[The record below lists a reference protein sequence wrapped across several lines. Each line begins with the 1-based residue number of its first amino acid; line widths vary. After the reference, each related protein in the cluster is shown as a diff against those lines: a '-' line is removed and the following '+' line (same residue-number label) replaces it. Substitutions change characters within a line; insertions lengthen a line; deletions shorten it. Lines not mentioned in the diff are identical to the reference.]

1 MALHLHVAER
11 TDALADGL
19 AGLLASPLPDP
30 FAREV
35 VVVPARGVER
45 WLTQRLSHRLGVAAG
60 GTDGVCAGVDFLSP
74 HSLVALLLSRDHDDA
89 WSPDRLAWPLL
100 EVIDEALGT
109 PGFSALSRHLGH
121 DDASEIGHLKQ
132 SRRYGVARRL
142 AGLFAT
148 YSIQRP
154 TMVTD
159 WREGRD
165 TDGAGH
171 PLDGDLRWQPELW
184 RRLLQRVP
192 DPAPDQR
199 HDATVAALREGGTDL
214 HLPPRLS
221 LFGHT
226 RLPVTEVELLS
237 ALAEQRE
244 VHLWLPQTSVALW
257 DALAPTASG
266 PVVRADDRSAELVGH
281 PLLASLGRDSRELRR
296 ALGAASVTT
305 EGSAVVADAP
315 DTLLGWLQ
323 HDLRANASADA
334 ATRAARQLAPD
345 DRSVQVHACHG
356 AARQVDVLREVLVG
370 LLQDDPT
377 LEPRDILVMC
387 PDIESYAPLISAGFG
402 LADLTRDDDGHPA
415 HQLRVRLADRSPTAT
430 NPLLA
435 LAATLIDL
443 SGGRLSANEVL
454 DLAAADPVRSRWR
467 WDDDDLVTLAGWVRS
482 AAVRWGYDASH
493 RADFGLAIPD
503 NTWLQGMRR
512 MLVGAAVAGP
522 GHRIVGDTLPLDD
535 VGDGHL
541 DLVGRFAEFIDR
553 LHTFLERTRTAESA
567 AQWSAALADGIHQ
580 LTATSADDVWQVAQF
595 DRELTRIA
603 GETAGHDTQLR
614 HADVRSLLAHR
625 LRGRPTRSNFRTGT
639 LTVCTMVP
647 MRSVPHRVVCLVGM
661 DDGVFP
667 RTTTVDGDN
676 ALARRPHTGE
686 RDVRSEDRQL
696 LLDAIGAATETL
708 VITYAGRGEH
718 TGAARPPAV
727 PLGELLDAL
736 DTTASEPVR
745 ERVVVAHPLQPF
757 DEANLVPGRL
767 FGIEPFSFDRTALD
781 GAEAARGTRVD
792 VRTLVPEPLAASA
805 CSSPTSDEST
815 DIASTDIALADLQD
829 FFRHPVKAF
838 FTSRLG
844 ISTPYEADEVP
855 DAIPITLD
863 ALEKWD
869 VGDRLVRD
877 VLAGADPT
885 AAMTAE
891 QLRGLL
897 PPSTLGISVLREVAD
912 RAQPLVAGAQR
923 LRDGAAKHAR
933 DIDIDLGDRRI
944 TGTIDDLFGHRQV
957 TVTYSNLGPRQRI
970 RGWLD
975 ALALACAHP
984 DHNWTVHSIGNHRSG
999 AQRAQIAPLPEPDAR
1014 DWLRRLVDV
1023 YERGLREPL
1032 PIPVRTA
1039 EAWAND
1045 HHLVLR
1051 GANGRPDAQA
1061 LRRWETPRFN
1071 DSGFPGDD
1079 ADAWHVRAW
1088 GPDAPYASL
1097 ASGLRADEEA
1107 AAQGPHRLGHYAW
1120 LVWGP
1125 LLSSGH
1131 EQVMPA

>member
-1 MALHLHVAER
+1 MPLHLHAAER
-11 TDALADGL
+11 IDALADGL
-19 AGLLASPLPDP
+19 ADLLATPLPDP
-30 FAREV
+30 FAREA

-45 WLTQRLSHRLGVAAG
+45 WLTQRLSHRLGVSGRG
-60 GTDGVCAGVDFLSP
+60 GDGVCAGVDFLTP
-74 HSLVALLLSRDHDDA
+74 HSLVAMVLGRERDDA
-89 WSPDRLAWPLL
+89 WHPDRLVWPLL

-109 PGFSALSRHLGH
+109 PGFESLTRHLGH
-121 DDASEIGHLKQ
+121 GDASEIGELKQ
-132 SRRYGVARRL
+132 ARRYGVARRL
-142 AGLFAT
+142 AGLFSSYAT
-148 YSIQRP
+148 QRP
-154 TMVTD
+154 TLVTQ
-159 WREGRD
+159 WREGLD
-165 TDGAGH
+165 TDGTDH
-171 PLDGDLRWQPELW
+171 PLDDDLLWQPELW
-184 RRLLQRVP
+184 RRLLHRVP
-192 DPAPDQR
+192 DPAPDER
-199 HDATVAALREGGTDL
+199 HATTLAALREGGTGLDL
-214 HLPPRLS
+214 PARLS

-237 ALAEQRE
+237 ALAEHRD

-257 DALAPTASG
+257 HTLTPTATG
-266 PVVRADDRSAELVGH
+266 PLARSDDRSAELVGH

-296 ALGAASVTT
+296 AVGAAPVSGETAAAVT
-305 EGSAVVADAP
+305 DAP

-323 HDLRANASADA
+323 HDLRANAAPGA
-334 ATRAARQLAPD
+334 ATRAARRHDAS

-356 AARQVDVLREVLVG
+356 SARQVDVLREVLVG

-435 LAATLIDL
+435 LAATLVDL
-443 SGGRLSANEVL
+443 AGGRLSATEVL
-454 DLAAADPVRSRWR
+454 DLAATDPVRLRWG
-467 WDDDDLVTLAGWVRS
+467 WDDDDLVTLSGWVRS
-482 AAVRWGYDASH
+482 AAIRWGYDATH
-493 RADFGLAIPD
+493 RGDFGLTIPD

-512 MLVGAAVAGP
+512 ILVGAAVAGP

-541 DLVGRFAEFIDR
+541 DLVGRFSEFVDR
-553 LHTFLERTRTAESA
+553 LHTFLERTRTADTA
-567 AQWSAALADGIHQ
+567 TQWSQALSDGIHQ
-580 LTATSADDVWQVAQF
+580 LTATSGDDVWQIAQF
-595 DRELTRIA
+595 DREITRIA
-603 GETAGHDTQLR
+603 GEADGRGTTLR

-667 RTTTVDGDN
+667 RTTSVDGDN
-676 ALARRPHTGE
+676 VLLRRPHTGE

-736 DTTASEPVR
+736 DRTAAKPVR
-745 ERVVVAHPLQPF
+745 GAVVTAHPLQPF

-767 FGIEPFSFDRTALD
+767 ASTGPFTFDRTALR
-781 GAEAARGTRVD
+781 GAEAARGTRAD
-792 VRTLVPEPLAASA
+792 PYPLVPGPLHTASPA
-805 CSSPTSDEST
+805 
-815 DIASTDIALADLQD
+815 TDIALADLHD

-844 ISTPYEADEVP
+844 ISTPYEADEIL

-863 ALEKWD
+863 ALQKWD

-885 AAMTAE
+885 VAMTAE

-897 PPSTLGISVLREVAD
+897 PPSVLGVHVLREVAAK
-912 RAQPLVAGAQR
+912 AQPLVASAQR
-923 LRDGAAKHAR
+923 LRDGVAKRAV
-933 DIDIDLGDRRI
+933 DVDIDLGDRRI
-944 TGTIDDLFGHRQV
+944 TGTVDDLFDHRQV
-957 TVTYSNLGPRQRI
+957 TVTYSNLGPKQRI

-975 ALALACAHP
+975 ALALACGHP

-1014 DWLRRLVDV
+1014 DWLRSLVDV
-1023 YERGLREPL
+1023 YERGMREPL

-1039 EAWAND
+1039 ETWASN
-1045 HHLVLR
+1045 HHLESR
-1051 GANGRPDAQA
+1051 GANGHPDSRA
-1061 LRRWETPRFN
+1061 LGRWESPRFS
-1071 DSGFPGDD
+1071 DGGFPGDD
-1079 ADAWHVRAW
+1079 ADAWHIRAW
-1088 GPDAPYASL
+1088 GPDAPYESL
-1097 ASGLRADEEA
+1097 AAPLLPDELGG
-1107 AAQGPHRLGHYAW
+1107 AQGPHRLGHYSW

-1125 LLSSGH
+1125 LLTSGH
-1131 EQVMPA
+1131 EQVVPG